1 MMKRLLI
8 GEKYDGHMLLGKA
21 DSLGQH
27 VAADGCCQDELLR
40 NYNRLLGEN
49 RDDKQIEVGSWEYYS
64 VSHTNNVL
72 GYHASF

>member
-27 VAADGCCQDELLR
+27 VAADGCCQET
-40 NYNRLLGEN
+40 EN
-49 RDDKQIEVGSWEYYS
+49 VTLEPSE
-64 VSHTNNVL
+64 
-72 GYHASF
+72 